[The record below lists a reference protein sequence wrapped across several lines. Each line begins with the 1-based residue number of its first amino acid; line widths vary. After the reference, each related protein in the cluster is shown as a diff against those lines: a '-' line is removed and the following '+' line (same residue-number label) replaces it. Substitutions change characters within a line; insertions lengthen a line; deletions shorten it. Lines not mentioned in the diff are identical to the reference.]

1 MRSPKAYFIPFIL
14 TLLSTTIPSVS
25 SEDVTLYH
33 MWLPGQDIPPDVTLS
48 FTPAVSYTP
57 VSVDQAGATHYHGNP
72 LPVGKVELSA
82 VPEPDTTRW
91 ITVTDAPTVTYYHA
105 VKADATEIVKVV
117 ASAPI
122 SALDDEIALSDKSTC
137 VQDEANP
144 ELYVCVFEQVVPEG
158 FGGEAEERYN
168 TFTMTETG
176 TKYPW
181 YTVSDVEQFN
191 VAKPTPGGSEGAD
204 DEDGAT
210 GKVGVGTVGVV
221 GIVGAVVVAL
231 ALL

>member
-1 MRSPKAYFIPFIL
+1 MRTPQIDFIHFIL
-14 TLLSTTIPSVS
+14 TLLSITIPGVV

-33 MWLPGQDIPPDVTLS
+33 MWLPGQDIPSDTTLS
-48 FTPAVSYTP
+48 LTPAVTYTP

-72 LPVGKVELSA
+72 LPIGKVELSA

-91 ITVTDAPTVTYYHA
+91 ITLTGAPTVTYYHA
-105 VKADATEIVKVV
+105 VKADATQIVKAV

-122 SALDDEIALSDKSTC
+122 SNLDDENALSDKSTC
-137 VQDEANP
+137 VQDEDNP

-158 FGGEAEERYN
+158 LGGEAAERFS
-168 TFTMTETG
+168 TFTMAETG